1 VASTVILQGAQ
12 LPMRIYTVADG
23 LAGNQ
28 INCIIQDSH
37 GFIWLCTEEGLSRFD
52 GYQFPNFGSA
62 QGLSGTVND
71 LLEIRSGE
79 YWVASPHGVYYF
91 SPGVSGRCSPF
102 TRHRFGDLTA
112 VLAPL
117 LLLAYHVPS
126 RRSEL
131 TYMTKSY

>member
-1 VASTVILQGAQ
+1 MASTVILQGAQ

-91 SPGVSGRCSPF
+91 SPGVSGRP
-102 TRHRFGDLTA
+102 
-112 VLAPL
+112 
-117 LLLAYHVPS
+117 
-126 RRSEL
+126 RRSRDTASGTSPQSSHLCCCWL
-131 TYMTKSY
+131 TMFRAGEVS